1 MLVKDVIKKEDL
13 DLTKAELVELI
24 QHGNRQVDLVFA
36 DKKTDEDGYLSWNQE
51 NWVSVD
57 GKRFICSYFRDG
69 KALSEFSGYNIS
81 DINNYFE
88 PDKAVEVR
96 LG

>member
-1 MLVKDVIKKEDL
+1 MLVKDIIKKDEL
-13 DLTKAELVELI
+13 DLSKAELVELI

-36 DKKTDEDGYLSWNQE
+36 EKKTDEDGYLTWDQE

-57 GKRFICSYFRDG
+57 GKRFICSYFREG
-69 KALSEFSGYNIS
+69 KALSDYSGYNIN
-81 DINNYFE
+81 DINNYFFPE
-88 PDKAVEVR
+88 KAAEIR

>member
-1 MLVKDVIKKEDL
+1 MLVKDIIKKEEL
-13 DLTKAELVELI
+13 DLTKDELVELI

-36 DKKTDEDGYLSWNQE
+36 EMKTDEDGYLSWNHE

-57 GKRFICSYFRDG
+57 GKRFICSYFRDER
-69 KALSEFSGYNIS
+69 ALKEFSGYNIS
-81 DINNYFE
+81 DVKNYFMPE
-88 PDKAVEVR
+88 KAVEVR